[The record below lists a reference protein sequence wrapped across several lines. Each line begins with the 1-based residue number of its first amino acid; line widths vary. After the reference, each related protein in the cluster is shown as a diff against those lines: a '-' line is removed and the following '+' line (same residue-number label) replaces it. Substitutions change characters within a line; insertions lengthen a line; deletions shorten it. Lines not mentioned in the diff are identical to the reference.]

1 MHDLVK
7 AREYFMKVLV
17 SNRNDKAASIY
28 LQRTDYLLANGI
40 PPEWE
45 GIIDYDT
52 K

>member
-1 MHDLVK
+1 
-7 AREYFMKVLV
+7 MKVLS
-17 SNRNDKAASIY
+17 SNINDKAASIY